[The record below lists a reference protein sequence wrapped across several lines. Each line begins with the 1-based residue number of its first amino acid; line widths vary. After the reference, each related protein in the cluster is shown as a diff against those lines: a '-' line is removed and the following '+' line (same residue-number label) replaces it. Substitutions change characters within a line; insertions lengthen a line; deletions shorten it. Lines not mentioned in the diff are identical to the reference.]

1 MKKLVVAVIGLFSV
15 SCLAVAKDEP
25 LDLGTIDV
33 VGVTPL
39 SNGGVAA
46 EKLPAHIQTV
56 DAEQLQQAQSISLAD
71 YMERYLGGVSTNE
84 AQSNP
89 LQPDIFYRG
98 FVASPLLGMP
108 QGLSTYVNGVRFNE
122 PFGDTV
128 NWDLL
133 PQNVIDTMTLYSGS
147 NPVYGLNSLGGAIA
161 VKTKTGFSAPEHQ
174 LEVYGGSWDRHSE
187 ELTSGWNND
196 TWGYF
201 LDLHHFEDGGW
212 RNHSSTKAEQA
223 FGTLSWRG
231 DKGSLD
237 LSLAAN
243 DNNMTGNGAAP
254 VQLLQQNRK
263 AVFTHPDTTT
273 TKMFF
278 SELQGSYDVT
288 DKIEVSGNA
297 YFRQN
302 RMKSFNGDSGDYS
315 NCAAPDQTADQ
326 ATAEQTLAEA
336 EAAAQVAADNL
347 ATVTTDNLA
356 AVAAVTAATTT
367 AETSAA
373 DLTAAAD
380 ALAAVDATDAA
391 AVATATDAVT
401 AANAAVATAAADV
414 AAADA
419 AAAVTDD
426 NLATATAD
434 NQAAMDALN
443 AANADNLAT
452 MNALNQIAAARQK
465 LLCDPHDVAV
475 IDTNGK
481 EVNATSAV
489 QGAINNYSQTNMR
502 SRGGT
507 IQTVFANDLFKH
519 ENNLTTGVSYD
530 YSEVNFSSDTELASL
545 TDTRGTTRSNIF
557 VDESKV
563 RLHTNTSTVGVFLTD
578 SFSITDALTATIAG
592 RYNYIHV
599 NMMDEYINDPTKTLN
614 GSHTFER
621 LNPSAGLTYQV
632 LSNLNLYGNYS
643 ESTRAP
649 SPVELSCA
657 DPEAPCKL
665 PNSFVSDPD
674 LKQVVA
680 KTWETGVRGDLDD
693 LLGKGGLKWNLGFFH
708 TINNNDII
716 FRRDATSSLLS
727 QGYFDNVGQ
736 TRRYGIEAGTSAD
749 YPQLFSSIDDWHF
762 ATNYTYLNARFLTP
776 FDSLNP
782 HNPNEIAVVHKG
794 SKIPGIP
801 EHIFKAAVNV
811 DLWQKFSLGVN
822 GQYSGDRY
830 LRGDEANR
838 NAKSSGYWLFNAT
851 AEYKVTKNFS
861 VFGKLDNIFD
871 ENYNSFGVY
880 GNATQVLGDSYND
893 GRFFS
898 PGMPRAGWIGV
909 RLSM

>member
-1 MKKLVVAVIGLFSV
+1 VYGVVGLFSM
-15 SCLAVAKDEP
+15 SSLTMAVAKDEP

-33 VGVTPL
+33 VSTTPL
-39 SNGGVAA
+39 SSNGIESG
-46 EKLPAHIQTV
+46 KIPTTIQHV
-56 DAEQLQQAQSISLAD
+56 DSDQLQKAQTTTLAD
-71 YMERYLGGVSTNE
+71 YMNRYLSGVSTNE

-133 PQNVIDTMTLYSGS
+133 PQNAIDTMTLYSGS
-147 NPVYGLNSLGGAIA
+147 NPVYGLNSLGGAIS
-161 VKTKTGFSAPEHQ
+161 VKTKTGFSAPLHQ

-212 RNHSSTKAEQA
+212 RNHSATKAEQA

-231 DKGSLD
+231 EKGSLD

-278 SELQGSYDVT
+278 SELQGSYDIT

-302 RMKSFNGDSGDYS
+302 RMKSFNGDNSDYAK
-315 NCAAPDQTADQ
+315 CAAPDQSEDI
-326 ATAEQTLAEA
+326 ATAEQTLADA
-336 EAAAQVAADNL
+336 KEAATAAEQAL
-347 ATVTTDNLA
+347 
-356 AVAAVTAATTT
+356 AAVTAD
-367 AETSAA
+367 SQ
-373 DLTAAAD
+373 AAAG
-380 ALAAVDATDAA
+380 
-391 AVATATDAVT
+391 AVT
-401 AANAAVATAAADV
+401 AAEAAVADAQ

-419 AAAVTDD
+419 AAEAVATAILAD
-426 NLATATAD
+426 ATATAVLAEANVATATED

-443 AANADNLAT
+443 AANSDNLAT
-452 MNALNQIAAARQK
+452 MNALNQIASARQK
-465 LLCDPHDVAV
+465 LVCDNSDVAA
-475 IDTNGK
+475 IDTNG
-481 EVNATSAV
+481 NQITATPGV
-489 QGAINNYSQTNMR
+489 LGAINNYSQTNMR

-507 IQTVFANDLFKH
+507 LQTVFANDLFKH

-545 TDTRGTTRSNIF
+545 TDTRGTTRSNVFI
-557 VDESKV
+557 DESKV

-578 SFSITDALTATIAG
+578 SFSITDKLTATIAG

-599 NMMDEYINDPTKTLN
+599 NMKDEYIKDPTKTLN

-621 LNPSAGLTYQV
+621 LNPSAGLTYQA

-657 DPEAPCKL
+657 DPNAPCKL

-680 KTWETGVRGDLDD
+680 KTWETGLRGNLDD
-693 LLGKGGLKWNLGFFH
+693 LLKKGDLKWNLGFFH

-716 FRRDATSSLLS
+716 FRRDAKSSVIS
-727 QGYFDNVGQ
+727 QGYFDNVGK

-762 ATNYTYLNARFLTP
+762 TTNYTYLNARFLTG

-782 HNPNEIAVVHKG
+782 RNPDEIAVVHKG

-811 DLWQKFSLGVN
+811 DLWQKFSVGIN

-838 NAKSSGYWLFNAT
+838 NAKSAGYWLFNAT
-851 AEYKVTKNFS
+851 ADYKITKNLTL
-861 VFGKLDNIFD
+861 FGKLDNIFD
-871 ENYNSFGVY
+871 KNYNSFGVY

>member
-1 MKKLVVAVIGLFSV
+1 MRKSVYGVIGLFSL
-15 SCLAVAKDEP
+15 SSLTMSLAQDKP
-25 LDLGTIDV
+25 TDLGVVDV
-33 VGVTPL
+33 ISTSPL
-39 SNGGVAA
+39 SGSEIESG
-46 EKLPAHIQTV
+46 KLPAHIQHV
-56 DAEQLQQAQSISLAD
+56 DAEQLQKSQTISLAD
-71 YMERYLGGVSTNE
+71 YMDRFLSGVSTNE
-84 AQSNP
+84 AQNNP

-108 QGLSTYVNGVRFNE
+108 QGLSTYINGVRFNE

-128 NWDLL
+128 NWDLI
-133 PQNVIDTMTLYSGS
+133 PQNAIDSMTLYSGS
-147 NPVYGLNSLGGAIA
+147 NPVYGLNSLGGAISA
-161 VKTKTGFSAPEHQ
+161 KTKTGFSAPLHQ

-201 LDLHHFEDGGW
+201 IDLHHFEDGGW
-212 RNHSSTKAEQA
+212 RNHSATKAEQA

-263 AVFTHPDTTT
+263 AVFTHPDSTT

-302 RMKSFNGDSGDYS
+302 RMKSFNADSGDYAS
-315 NCAAPDQTADQ
+315 CAAPDQTTDQ
-326 ATAEQTLAEA
+326 AAAAQALADA
-336 EAAAQVAADNL
+336 EAAAQTAADNL
-347 ATVTTDNLA
+347 TAVTADNQAAADSVAAAEA
-356 AVAAVTAATTT
+356 AVAAAQ
-367 AETSAA
+367 
-373 DLTAAAD
+373 
-380 ALAAVDATDAA
+380 
-391 AVATATDAVT
+391 
-401 AANAAVATAAADV
+401 

-419 AAAVTDD
+419 AAVALATANLAAAQTASALTAD
-426 NLATATAD
+426 NLATATTD
-434 NQAAMDALN
+434 NQAALDALN
-443 AANADNLAT
+443 AANSDNLTT
-452 MNALNQIAAARQK
+452 MNSLNQIAAARQK
-465 LLCDPHDVAV
+465 LLCAPNDVAV
-475 IDTNGK
+475 IDTNGNQ
-481 EVNATSAV
+481 VDATSAV

-507 IQTVFANDLFKH
+507 VQTVFANDLFKH

-545 TDTRGTTRSNIF
+545 TDTRSTTRSNIF
-557 VDESKV
+557 IDDSKV
-563 RLHTNTSTVGVFLTD
+563 RLHTNTSTVGVYLTD
-578 SFSITDALTATIAG
+578 SFSITDKLTATVAG
-592 RYNYIHV
+592 RYNTIHV
-599 NMMDEYINDPTKTLN
+599 NLTDEYIKDPTKTLN
-614 GSHTFER
+614 GSHTFDR
-621 LNPSAGLTYQV
+621 LNPSAGLTYQA

-657 DPEAPCKL
+657 DPQAPCKL

-680 KTWETGVRGDLDD
+680 KTWETGLRGDLDN

-716 FRRDATSSLLS
+716 FRRDAASSTIS
-727 QGYFDNVGQ
+727 QGYFDNVGK

-776 FDSLNP
+776 FDGLNP
-782 HNPNEIAVVHKG
+782 RNPDEIAVVHKG

-801 EHIFKAAVNV
+801 EHIFKASVGV
-811 DLWQKFSLGVN
+811 DLWEKFSLGLN

-851 AEYKVTKNFS
+851 ADYKITKNLTL
-861 VFGKLDNIFD
+861 FGKLDNIFD
-871 ENYNSFGVY
+871 KNYNSFGVY

-909 RLSM
+909 RLSL

>member
-1 MKKLVVAVIGLFSV
+1 MRKSVYGVIGLFSLT
-15 SCLAVAKDEP
+15 SLTMTLAQDKP
-25 LDLGTIDV
+25 TDLGVVDV
-33 VGVTPL
+33 ISTSPL
-39 SNGGVAA
+39 SGSEIESG
-46 EKLPAHIQTV
+46 KLPAHIQHV
-56 DAEQLQQAQSISLAD
+56 DAEQLQKSQTISLAD
-71 YMERYLGGVSTNE
+71 YMDRFLSGVSTNE
-84 AQSNP
+84 AQNNP

-108 QGLSTYVNGVRFNE
+108 QGLSTYINGVRFNE

-128 NWDLL
+128 NWDLI
-133 PQNVIDTMTLYSGS
+133 PQNAIDSMTLYSGS
-147 NPVYGLNSLGGAIA
+147 NPVYGLNSLGGAISA
-161 VKTKTGFSAPEHQ
+161 KTKTGFSAPLHQ

-212 RNHSSTKAEQA
+212 RNHSATKAEQA

-263 AVFTHPDTTT
+263 AVFTQPDTTT

-302 RMKSFNGDSGDYS
+302 RMKSFNADSGDYAS
-315 NCAAPDQTADQ
+315 CAAPDQTTDQ
-326 ATAEQTLAEA
+326 AAAAQALADA
-336 EAAAQVAADNL
+336 EAAAQTAADNL
-347 ATVTTDNLA
+347 TAVTADNQAAADSVAAAEA
-356 AVAAVTAATTT
+356 AVAAAQ
-367 AETSAA
+367 
-373 DLTAAAD
+373 
-380 ALAAVDATDAA
+380 
-391 AVATATDAVT
+391 
-401 AANAAVATAAADV
+401 

-419 AAAVTDD
+419 AAVALATANLAAAQTASALTAG
-426 NLATATAD
+426 NLATATTD
-434 NQAAMDALN
+434 NQAALDALN
-443 AANADNLAT
+443 TANADNLTT
-452 MNALNQIAAARQK
+452 MNSLNQIATARQK
-465 LLCDPHDVAV
+465 LLCAPNDVAV
-475 IDTNGK
+475 IDTKGNQ
-481 EVNATSAV
+481 VDATSAV

-507 IQTVFANDLFKH
+507 VQTVFANDLFKH

-545 TDTRGTTRSNIF
+545 TNTRGTTRSNIF
-557 VDESKV
+557 IDESKV
-563 RLHTNTSTVGVFLTD
+563 RLHTNTSTVGVYLTD
-578 SFSITDALTATIAG
+578 SFSITDKLTATVAG

-599 NMMDEYINDPTKTLN
+599 NMADEYIKDPTKTLN
-614 GSHTFER
+614 GSHTFDR
-621 LNPSAGLTYQV
+621 LNPSAGLTYQA

-665 PNSFVSDPD
+665 PNSFVADPP
-674 LKQVVA
+674 LEQVVA
-680 KTWETGVRGDLDD
+680 KTWETGVRGDLDN

-716 FRRDATSSLLS
+716 FRRDAASSTIS
-727 QGYFDNVGQ
+727 QGYFDNVGK

-776 FDSLNP
+776 FDGLNP
-782 HNPNEIAVVHKG
+782 RNPDEIAVVHKG

-801 EHIFKAAVNV
+801 EHIFKASVGV
-811 DLWQKFSLGVN
+811 DLWEKFSLGLN

-851 AEYKVTKNFS
+851 ADYKVTKNFTI
-861 VFGKLDNIFD
+861 FGKLDNIFD
-871 ENYNSFGVY
+871 KNYNSFGVY

-909 RLSM
+909 RLSL